1 MDERLKKALDFSN
14 YMITLDNQKR
24 ILKEKYQ
31 EDLLYYYGGGT
42 FISTK
47 ELITFCYSMIS
58 AGQEDT
64 VIVDSNDIPINV
76 NLQEFVQGV
85 SDTYFRASNKY
96 YVEYDKLKTNRSVE
110 GMFDTWAKVLY

>member
-1 MDERLKKALDFSN
+1 MDDRLKKALDFSN

-42 FISTK
+42 FVATK

-58 AGQEDT
+58 SGQEESIIT
-64 VIVDSNDIPINV
+64 DSNDIPIKV
-76 NLQEFVQGV
+76 ILEEFVQGA

-96 YVEYDKLKTNRSVE
+96 FVEYDKLKSNRTVE
-110 GMFDTWAKVLY
+110 GIFDT